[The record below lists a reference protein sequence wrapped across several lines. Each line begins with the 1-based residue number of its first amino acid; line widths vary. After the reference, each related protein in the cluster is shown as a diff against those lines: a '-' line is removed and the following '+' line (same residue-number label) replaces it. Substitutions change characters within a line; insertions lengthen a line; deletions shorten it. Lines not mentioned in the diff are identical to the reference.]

1 MEAPPQPGFGR
12 KTPTGEIEEV
22 EWVTC
27 IILTRDFNTMSLAYN
42 WLNSGQHPFRS
53 VVVDSLTE
61 LQKRA
66 IDQTSGIEQP
76 NQQDWGT
83 VLRVMED
90 QIRKLR
96 DLLYHP
102 TRPLECVMLIA
113 LTHFRDGKFRPLVKG
128 QLALTLPGF
137 IDVVGYLYVA
147 TDPDGNLNRQMLIAP
162 LGDLDAKDRTNA
174 LTVHYGP
181 TIQNPDLE
189 QMLAVIDA
197 NT

>member
-1 MEAPPQPGFGR
+1 LGR
-12 KTPTGEIEEV
+12 KTPTGAVEEV

-27 IILTRDFNTMSLAYN
+27 IVLARDFSLMSLAYD

-90 QIRKLR
+90 QVRKLR

-113 LTHFRDGKFRPLVKG
+113 LTHYRDGKFRPFVKG
-128 QLALTLPGF
+128 QLELTLPGF
-137 IDVVGYLYVA
+137 IDVVGYLYVQ
-147 TDPDGNLNRQMLIAP
+147 TDADGNLARQMLIAP

-189 QMLAVIDA
+189 QMLQVIDA